1 MTGFKDNNGSCTNC
15 GKKKCKLTA
24 VDEVTFVCDD
34 CLEEEYFQCDEC
46 KEYWSYDDVEF
57 FHLKD
62 GRTICENCREDHDD
76 DEILD
81 D

>member
-1 MTGFKDNNGSCTNC
+1 MNVSKEYIGTCTLC
-15 GKKKCKLTA
+15 GEGNRKLLI
-24 VDEVTFVCDD
+24 VDEAAHICEE

-46 KEYWSYDDVEF
+46 KEYWAYDDVEF

-62 GRTICENCREDHDD
+62 GRTICEHCREDFDD